1 MRCWPGLAQVF
12 STWAWLTVETGSFC
26 IWGTFLRIT
35 ECVTAS
41 LVSARWVSVAI
52 PMIAKNVSMS
62 PALDK
67 CPAGTQL
74 PLDEEHWTRVI
85 SRELERGRQTLETL
99 EKEAMELTDE
109 LDIGWRRSKKG
120 KYIPSEDFWLCN
132 SIGSDAMHSDR
143 KHWNRIRR
151 EWQIMSS
158 VSELWHW
165 SGPDAAYTLWYSDR
179 ISEYLSGERAKYLSH
194 KKRWQLKVSM
204 QKKVSLKKHLYS
216 IASLLETRHLY
227 NKIIKALQYCKIMS
241 YKTTAVFSAKQV
253 SECTGT
259 TRVYLHW
266 RES

>member
-1 MRCWPGLAQVF
+1 
-12 STWAWLTVETGSFC
+12 
-26 IWGTFLRIT
+26 
-35 ECVTAS
+35 
-41 LVSARWVSVAI
+41 
-52 PMIAKNVSMS
+52 
-62 PALDK
+62 
-67 CPAGTQL
+67 
-74 PLDEEHWTRVI
+74 
-85 SRELERGRQTLETL
+85 
-99 EKEAMELTDE
+99 MELTDE
-109 LDIGWRRSKKG
+109 LDIGWRRSKKE

-132 SIGSDAMHSDR
+132 STGSDAMHLDR

-179 ISEYLSGERAKYLSH
+179 ISEYLSGERAKYLRVTKRDDNWRYPC
-194 KKRWQLKVSM
+194 KKKFHLKNTYW
-204 QKKVSLKKHLYS
+204 HS

-253 SECTGT
+253 SKCTGT

-266 RES
+266 RDLSKI